1 MTFTNI
7 SADHGSAFHGF
18 LVNLSEVMSLNIFIQ
33 RQMTAVRLERFHVV
47 RERLRRRAARAFQ
60 CAQDID

>member
-18 LVNLSEVMSLNIFIQ
+18 LVNRCADMSLNIFIP

-47 RERLRRRAARAFQ
+47 SERLRRRAGRAFQ
-60 CAQDID
+60 FAQDID